1 MTKLRPITHG
11 PRYHWFG
18 YYDKRQFDPSSRYI
32 LGMAVDFEHR
42 SPRPEDVIEIG
53 MIDLHNADRWM
64 TLG

>member
-32 LGMAVDFEHR
+32 LGMAVDF
-42 SPRPEDVIEIG
+42 DVRTRMTRIG
-53 MIDLHNADRWM
+53 QIFADFGCLSVLIR
-64 TLG
+64 